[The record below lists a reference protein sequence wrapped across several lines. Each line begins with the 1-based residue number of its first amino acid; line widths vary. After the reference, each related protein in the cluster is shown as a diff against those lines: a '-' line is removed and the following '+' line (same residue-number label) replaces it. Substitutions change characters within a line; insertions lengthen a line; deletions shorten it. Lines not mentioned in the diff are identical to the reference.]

1 MRMKEVNTENFN
13 KEVLEEKVPV
23 VVDFWADWC
32 HPCDVIKPHLERLA
46 REYDGKIKFVAL
58 DVEKNSDIATKY
70 EVMNLPTLLIFKDGR
85 VYGAL
90 VGAYPYSKLKKEI
103 LSILGLL

>member
-46 REYDGKIKFVAL
+46 KEYNGKIKFVAL